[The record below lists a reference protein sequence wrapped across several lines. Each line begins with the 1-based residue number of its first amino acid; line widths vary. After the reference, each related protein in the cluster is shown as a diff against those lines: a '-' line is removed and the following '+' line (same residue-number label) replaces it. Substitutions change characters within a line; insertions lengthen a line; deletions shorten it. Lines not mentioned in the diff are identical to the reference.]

1 MAMTRKIIKIQRFFQ
16 KESSNDCGPTG
27 VRMILNHFGIVK
39 TLAEL
44 KKNLYYYDHGTSLYD
59 NGVQMLGAGLTV
71 TLITSNPLLFTKRD
85 RTRLKNKKLVAEH
98 IDALLK
104 KTPKDLKNYKK
115 TLANFKK
122 FLAKGGDVKIEF
134 PALAHITRAIDAGHL
149 VMPVVYPRAYSDA
162 GDRIFHTH
170 VINGYDEKYIY
181 FVDPLPSEKNSKV
194 TIIDYMY
201 ALQVSTCVDIDN
213 GSLLIVKK

>member
-1 MAMTRKIIKIQRFFQ
+1 MAMAKKIIKIQQYFQ
-16 KESSNDCGPTG
+16 KESSNDCGPTT
-27 VRMILNHFGIVK
+27 VRMILNHFGIQK
-39 TLAEL
+39 SLAEL
-44 KKNLYYYDHGTSLYD
+44 KKNLYYYEHGTSMYD
-59 NGVQMLGAGLTV
+59 NGVQVLEAGLKA

-85 RTRLKNKKLVAEH
+85 RAQLKNKKLVAAH

-104 KTPKDLKNYKK
+104 KTPKDLRDYKK

-134 PALAHITRAIDAGHL
+134 PTLAHITRALDAGHL
-149 VMPVVYPRAYSDA
+149 VMPIVYPRAYSDE

-181 FVDPLPSEKNSKV
+181 FVDPLPSEKKNKV
-194 TIIDYMY
+194 AIADYLY

-213 GSLLIVKK
+213 GSLLIVSK